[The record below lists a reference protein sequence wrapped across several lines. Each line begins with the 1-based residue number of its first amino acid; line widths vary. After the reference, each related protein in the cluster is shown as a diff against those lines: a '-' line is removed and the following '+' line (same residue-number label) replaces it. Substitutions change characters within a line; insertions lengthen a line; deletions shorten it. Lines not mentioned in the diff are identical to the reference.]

1 MSEYQKPY
9 GTVNTDAER
18 EELLADKVA
27 KRLSGQ
33 MAGVA
38 GDAARQAVSGLNIES
53 MLEKVAGKLA
63 TADEQRAAVP
73 VNTDAGVFKVTGP
86 GYTEQF
92 NSRKVALKAYEALKN
107 RMRKNEQAATVRLS
121 VQAAGSTK
129 WAVEQELKVNED
141 HY

>member
-1 MSEYQKPY
+1 MSEYQKQY

-63 TADEQRAAVP
+63 TADERAAAP
-73 VNTDAGVFKVTGP
+73 VDADAGVFKVTGP

-92 NSRKVALKAYEALKN
+92 TSRRLALKAYEALKN

-129 WAVEQELKVNED
+129 WAVEQELKLNED